1 MGQFTKDLETTNTSV
16 HCSQNFKMLFAK
28 FSLVALA
35 VVPCLMAATIANEAP
50 EAKEL
55 EELFAQSRSAYNIDD
70 LMNEIPD
77 EEREAPEMDE
87 RKLMGLFASMMNKE
101 GADGEM
107 RDLLAAWNREGA
119 EEPEEEPE
127 EEDEEEDVNGDED
140 NVDDGLGDDD
150 DDEEDELD
158 EFDPEDVI
166 DEDALEGDDLSQ
178 ELEDDDDEIPEDLGE
193 LFV

>member
-77 EEREAPEMDE
+77 EERGTGNGRKEAHGPIRFYDE
-87 RKLMGLFASMMNKE
+87 QG
-101 GADGEM
+101 GC
-107 RDLLAAWNREGA
+107 
-119 EEPEEEPE
+119 
-127 EEDEEEDVNGDED
+127 
-140 NVDDGLGDDD
+140 
-150 DDEEDELD
+150 
-158 EFDPEDVI
+158 
-166 DEDALEGDDLSQ
+166 
-178 ELEDDDDEIPEDLGE
+178 
-193 LFV
+193 